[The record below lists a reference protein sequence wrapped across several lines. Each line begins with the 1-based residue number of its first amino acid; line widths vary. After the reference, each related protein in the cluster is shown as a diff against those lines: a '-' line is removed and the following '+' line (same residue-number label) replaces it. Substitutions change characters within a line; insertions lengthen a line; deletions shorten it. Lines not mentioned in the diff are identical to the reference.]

1 MCGNRFRLRV
11 FPALV
16 LGGMWLALSNTI
28 FATDPVP
35 KPQTAVAAATVS
47 AAGSKALVP
56 NDQAPLPPIE
66 EAKQMKVPA
75 GFNVS
80 LFAGEPDVAQP
91 IAFTTDDR
99 GRLWVGECYSY
110 PVWKPQ
116 GNDRVL
122 CFDDPHDT
130 DHFETRKIVWDKGN
144 YLTGVE
150 IGFGGMWVCCA
161 PKILF
166 VPLNK
171 DGDKPSGPPE
181 TTLDGWSHTGVHNV
195 VNCLV
200 WGPDGWLYGCNGN
213 SAPSRVGPPGTPES
227 EKTPMSSG
235 VWRYH
240 PTKHVFEVVAHGMV
254 NPWGLDYDDYGQWFA
269 TNCVLAH
276 LWHIVPGAHFPRTRD
291 AGEDPYTYE
300 YIEATSDH
308 LHWGGGD
315 WTTSRGGKG
324 IHSEAGGG
332 HAHAGAMVYLADN
345 WPEEYRG
352 SIFMCNIHGNRVN
365 NDLLKRQ
372 GSGYVGRHGKD
383 FLLSADPWFRGLNL
397 KYGPDGAVYL
407 SDWCDSGE
415 CHNFI
420 KIDRSNGRIY
430 KIAYGTPTPPPAD
443 LDLSKLSDLELV
455 KLQTHPNDWYVRH
468 ARRILQERAAAGRD
482 MSEVHRA
489 LLAMFTVETTAPH
502 KLRALWALHVTG
514 GDSQEFLLRQL
525 HHESEYVRGWAV
537 QFLLEDKNPN
547 AAVQAEL
554 AQLAEYEA
562 SPFVRLNL
570 ASGLQRMPFGERW
583 SIAGSLAAHAEDAE
597 DHNLPL
603 MLWYGVEPAA
613 AADPERGLELAAKC
627 RISKVRRFIARRIG
641 DAALIVKA
649 LAAIDNTKAPGAK
662 VPDAAVQYDLLA
674 GLHDA
679 LRGRR
684 HEPLPAGWPE
694 VYAKLSQSPQATVR
708 AEADVLA
715 LVFGDAGAAES
726 LRRVAANPVA
736 DATRRQEA
744 VSALV
749 EVRAPDL
756 AGLLQKLVG
765 EPAMRARALQGLA
778 VYDDPQTPAVILRA
792 YSHLDA
798 ADKHDAV
805 ETLASRPAYAIAL
818 LDAVE
823 NHQIPA
829 ADISVFTAR
838 QLRQFK
844 NRKISDKLAK
854 VWGNLRESSADK
866 KEQMDHYT
874 SILTKD
880 FLKHADIS
888 HGRLLFSHTCMQCH
902 TLYGVG
908 GKIGPDLTGSNRDHV
923 DYVLQKVIDPSAA
936 VPKEYQM
943 QVIQLKDGRLINGIV
958 REQTA
963 HSVVV
968 QTDTQRLVLAA
979 EDIEEMKPSK
989 MSMMPERQFDKLAP
1003 EEIRDLLGYLATH
1016 SQVPLPAEPK

>member
-1 MCGNRFRLRV
+1 MSRPASLPVAIFPMHRFRSHLLLLN
-11 FPALV
+11 ALLV
-16 LGGMWLALSNTI
+16 GGPWLAIGGAL
-28 FATDPVP
+28 FAAD
-35 KPQTAVAAATVS
+35 AISLATNE
-47 AAGSKALVP
+47 K
-56 NDQAPLPPIE
+56 APLPPLE
-66 EAKQMKVPA
+66 EAKQMKVPP
-75 GFNVS
+75 GFSVS

-99 GRLWVGECYSY
+99 GRVWVGECFSY
-110 PVWKPQ
+110 PFWKPE
-116 GNDRVL
+116 GNDCVL
-122 CFDDPHDT
+122 RFDDAHDT
-130 DHFETRKIVWDKGN
+130 GHFDRRTVVWDKAN
-144 YLTGVE
+144 NLTGVE
-150 IGFGGMWVCCA
+150 LGFGGMWVCCA
-161 PKILF
+161 PRILF

-171 DGDKPSGPPE
+171 ESDKPAGPPQ
-181 TTLDGWSHTGVHNV
+181 TMLDGWSVEGRHNI

-213 SAPSRVGPPGTPES
+213 SAPSRVGRPDAPES

-240 PTKHVFEVVAHGMV
+240 PTKHIFEVVAYGMV
-254 NPWGLDYDDYGQWFA
+254 NPWGLDYDDYGQMFA

-345 WPEEYRG
+345 WPPQYRG

-365 NDLLKRQ
+365 NDLLERQ

-383 FLLSADPWFRGLNL
+383 FLFSADTWFRGLNL

-415 CHNFI
+415 CHNYA
-420 KIDRSNGRIY
+420 KTDRSNGRIY
-430 KIAYGTPTPPPAD
+430 KIAYGTPTPPAVD
-443 LDLSKLSDLELV
+443 LDLAKLSDLDLV
-455 KLQTHPNDWYVRH
+455 KLQTHSNDWYVRH
-468 ARRILQERAAAGRD
+468 ARRLLQERAAAGRD
-482 MSEVHRA
+482 MSAVHKA
-489 LLAMFTVETTAPH
+489 LLTMFTVETTAPH
-502 KLRALWALHVTG
+502 ILRALWALHVTG
-514 GDSQEFLLRQL
+514 GDSQQFLIRQL

-537 QFLLEDKNPN
+537 QFLLEDKKPG
-547 AAVQAEL
+547 AEVQSEL
-554 AQLAEYEA
+554 AQLAKYEA

-570 ASGLQRMPFGERW
+570 ASGLQRMPLGERW
-583 SIAGSLAAHAEDAE
+583 AIAGGLASHAEDAD

-613 AADPERGLELAAKC
+613 AVDPVQGLALAAKC

-641 DAALIVKA
+641 DAALTVKS
-649 LAAIDNTKAPGAK
+649 LAAVGNAPVAK
-662 VPDAAVQYDLLA
+662 VPDAPVQYDLLA

-684 HEPLPAGWPE
+684 HEPLPPAWPE
-694 VYAKLSQSPQATVR
+694 VYAKLSQSPLAAVR
-708 AEADVLA
+708 SEADVLA
-715 LVFGDAGAAES
+715 LVFGDTAAAEA
-726 LRRVAANPVA
+726 LRRVAANPAA

-744 VSALV
+744 LSALV

-756 AGLLQKLVG
+756 AGLLQKLID
-765 EPAMRARALQGLA
+765 EPAMRDRALQGLA
-778 VYDDPQTPAVILRA
+778 VYDDPQTPQVILQN
-792 YSHLDA
+792 YSHFDA
-798 ADKHDAV
+798 AEKHDAI
-805 ETLASRPAYAIAL
+805 ETLASRPAYAVAL

-823 NHQIPA
+823 HHQIPVG
-829 ADISVFTAR
+829 DISVFTAR

-844 NRKISDKLAK
+844 DRTISDKLAK
-854 VWGNLRESSADK
+854 VWGTLRESSADK

-874 SILTKD
+874 SLLTPD

-923 DYVLQKVIDPSAA
+923 DFVLQKVIDPSAA

-943 QVIQLKDGRLINGIV
+943 QVITLKDGRLINGIV
-958 REQTA
+958 REKNDR
-963 HSVVV
+963 SVVV

-979 EDIEEMKPSK
+979 EDVEQMKPSK
-989 MSMMPERQFDKLAP
+989 MSMMPERQFDKLKP

-1016 SQVPLPAEPK
+1016 SQVPFPAPP